1 MAVTAS
7 RPRATIAVPDSRDPY
22 LLFPDAIEAPPSS
35 LAASLRRVGPGMVL
49 AAAIVGSGELIA
61 TTTLGAQVG
70 FAALWIILVSCA
82 IKPVV
87 QAELGR
93 YTIATGHTGL
103 EGFDHV
109 PGPRLGAGWL
119 VWAWGVTVTLTLL
132 QIGGMY
138 GGVAQVLHLLAPS
151 IPVNV
156 WVGLCLLLTIGILFG
171 GGYERIE
178 RLAVVKVGFFTLLT
192 ICAAAVLLRRP
203 NAIVTSDLV
212 GGLSLQ
218 LPAAGLATAI
228 AVFGMTGVGATEL
241 VQYPY
246 WCVEKGYA
254 RFVGPRDG
262 SAAWTAR
269 ARGWIRVMHLDIA
282 CSLVIYTL
290 ATVAF
295 YLLGAG
301 VLHRMGVVPAERDT
315 VQVLSQIY
323 TQTLGDW
330 ALWLFYAGAVVTLY
344 GTIFASTA
352 AHSRLFADAI
362 RIAGV
367 YRRDD
372 TRSRRRWRNRFLIAL
387 SVIPAVCYWFIESPV
402 QMVLAGGLAQAAL
415 LPLIGL
421 AAIYLRHAHLPADIR
436 PSTGTTA
443 MLWLATAVMT
453 GFALYYVMARIGI
466 WGGSR

>member
-1 MAVTAS
+1 MAVMPT
-7 RPRATIAVPDSRDPY
+7 VPLYTVAHQDAGDPY
-22 LLFPDAIEAPPSS
+22 LLTPHAIEAPPTSI
-35 LAASLRRVGPGMVL
+35 AASLRRVGPGMVL

-70 FAALWIILVSCA
+70 FAALWIILISCV

-103 EGFDHV
+103 EGFDRV
-109 PGPRLGAGWL
+109 PGPRLGVSWL
-119 VWAWGVTVTLTLL
+119 VWAWGITVALTAANRR
-132 QIGGMY
+132 QRRCGAGP
-138 GGVAQVLHLLAPS
+138 APAGPA
-151 IPVNV
+151 IPLNI
-156 WVGLCLLLTIGILFG
+156 WVGICLLLTIGILLG

-178 RLAVVKVGFFTLLT
+178 KLAIVKVGFFTMLT
-192 ICAAAVLLRRP
+192 ICAAAVLLRSD
-203 NAIVTSDLV
+203 AMTASDLA

-262 SAAWTAR
+262 SAAWTSR

-315 VQVLSQIY
+315 VRVLSQIY

-330 ALWLFYAGAVVTLY
+330 ALWLFT
-344 GTIFASTA
+344 
-352 AHSRLFADAI
+352 
-362 RIAGV
+362 
-367 YRRDD
+367 
-372 TRSRRRWRNRFLIAL
+372 
-387 SVIPAVCYWFIESPV
+387 PV
-402 QMVLAGGLAQAAL
+402 
-415 LPLIGL
+415 
-421 AAIYLRHAHLPADIR
+421 
-436 PSTGTTA
+436 PS
-443 MLWLATAVMT
+443 
-453 GFALYYVMARIGI
+453 
-466 WGGSR
+466 

>member
-1 MAVTAS
+1 MAVMPAAS
-7 RPRATIAVPDSRDPY
+7 LDTIAPRDSGDPY
-22 LLFPDAIEAPPSS
+22 LLTPHAIEAPPTSI
-35 LAASLRRVGPGMVL
+35 AASLRRVGPGMVL

-103 EGFDHV
+103 EGFDRV
-109 PGPRLGAGWL
+109 PGPRLGVSWL
-119 VWAWGVTVTLTLL
+119 VWAWGITVALTLL
-132 QIGGMY
+132 QVGGMY
-138 GGVAQVLHLLAPS
+138 GGVAQVLHLLAPA
-151 IPVNV
+151 IPLNL
-156 WVGLCLLLTIGILFG
+156 WVGICLLLTIGILLG

-178 RLAVVKVGFFTLLT
+178 KLAIVKVGFFTMLT
-192 ICAAAVLLRRP
+192 VCAAAVLLRSD
-203 NAIVTSDLV
+203 AVTASNLA

-262 SAAWTAR
+262 SAAWTSR

-315 VQVLSQIY
+315 VRVLSQIY

-344 GTIFASTA
+344 GTIFAATA
-352 AHSRLFADAI
+352 AHSRLLADAM
-362 RIAGV
+362 RIGGMFQ
-367 YRRDD
+367 RDD
-372 TRSRRRWRNRFLIAL
+372 TRRRRHWRNGFLVAL
-387 SVIPAVCYWFIESPV
+387 SVIPAVFYWFIESPV
-402 QMVLAGGLAQAAL
+402 QMVLAGGLAQSAL
-415 LPLIGL
+415 LPLIGI
-421 AAIYLRHAHLPADIR
+421 AALYLRHTRLPADIR
-436 PSTGTTA
+436 PSIATTL
-443 MLWLATAVMT
+443 MLWVATVVMT
-453 GFALYYVMARIGI
+453 GFALYYLAARAGV
-466 WGGSR
+466 W